1 MQIKIL
7 LFASCRDAVG
17 SGQIELDLPEGT
29 TVGELKEELIAAFP
43 KLAGI
48 AGSLSTAVNMEYA
61 SDDAVLADE
70 DEVALIPP
78 VSGGALAR

>member
-7 LFASCRDAVG
+7 FFASCRDAIG
-17 SGQIELDLPEGT
+17 SSQIELDVGEGT
-29 TVGELKEELIAAFP
+29 TVGELKDELIATFP
-43 KLAGI
+43 DLAGI

-61 SDDAVLADE
+61 GDEVILSGE

-78 VSGGALAR
+78 VSGGALPR